1 MPTRGAG
8 FPYQVWSLRVKSK
21 LRITGLALVGIAV
34 IGFLTVADDL
44 RHIGELVGV
53 GSIMLSGLVLLGL
66 PLVRNRSKRQ
76 S

>member
-1 MPTRGAG
+1 M
-8 FPYQVWSLRVKSK
+8 KSK